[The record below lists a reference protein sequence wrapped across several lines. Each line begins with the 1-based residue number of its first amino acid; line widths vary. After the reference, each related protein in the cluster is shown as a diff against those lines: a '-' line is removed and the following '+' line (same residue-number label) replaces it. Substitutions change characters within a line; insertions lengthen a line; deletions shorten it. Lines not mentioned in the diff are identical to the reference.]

1 MSVDTQ
7 IAPFRPAWK
16 KNLNF
21 CFPWKE
27 KKKQQ
32 NFWEEKKK
40 HKNLI
45 QILGYS
51 TGAHKQTA
59 GVEAIF
65 GRSGSSWARPTY
77 RASTIKVFVL
87 KSDTSFIVEARSNT
101 HVILEI
107 RAIQIQ
113 SSPLFE
119 NRA

>member
-1 MSVDTQ
+1 M
-7 IAPFRPAWK
+7 K
-16 KNLNF
+16 G
-21 CFPWKE
+21 E
-27 KKKQQ
+27 KKQQ

-65 GRSGSSWARPTY
+65 GRSGSGWARPTY

-87 KSDTSFIVEARSNT
+87 KSDTSFIIEARSYTN
-101 HVILEI
+101 VNLAI
-107 RAIQIQ
+107 RAIQFQ
-113 SSPLFE
+113 SPPLFE
-119 NRA
+119 NNHKIQRTYNPGT